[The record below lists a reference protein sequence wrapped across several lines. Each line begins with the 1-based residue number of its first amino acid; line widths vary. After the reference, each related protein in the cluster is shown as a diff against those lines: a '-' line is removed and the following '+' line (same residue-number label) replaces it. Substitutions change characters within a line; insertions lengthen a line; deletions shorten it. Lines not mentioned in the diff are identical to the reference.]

1 MSRKERKSYNQG
13 KRDGYLEGYAIG
25 YAQGLIDGD
34 PFKRFAELF
43 GEAIRKACDNIPEVL
58 NDPKLYDAIAEQ
70 LEKEHQDPVC
80 HCTPIESKDID
91 WDELG
96 GDES

>member
-25 YAQGLIDGD
+25 YAQGLIDGN
-34 PFKRFAELF
+34 PFKKFIEIF
-43 GEAIRKACDNIPEVL
+43 GEVMRKAIDNILEVL
-58 NDPKLYDAIAEQ
+58 SDPQLAAVIAEQ

>member
-25 YAQGLIDGD
+25 YAQGLID
-34 PFKRFAELF
+34 
-43 GEAIRKACDNIPEVL
+43 
-58 NDPKLYDAIAEQ
+58 LYDAIAKQ
-70 LEKEHQDPVC
+70 LEMDHQDPVC
-80 HCTPIESKDID
+80 HCIPIESKDID